1 MNPSVGICF
10 RIKPSYVFM
19 NVLIEVTPKLF
30 GMWAVS
36 EYMEDILFSRAMGTE
51 RRTRNMLFE

>member
-1 MNPSVGICF
+1 
-10 RIKPSYVFM
+10 M

-36 EYMEDILFSRAMGTE
+36 EYMEDILISRAMGTE